1 MEPQAEWTKIIDPE
15 ILYPSKVIATLPL
28 RSSRGLSRN
37 TTLGPKFQCLSVYL
51 VNIADAESDSED
63 EKKVECLCM
72 SNSRRY

>member
-15 ILYPSKVIATLPL
+15 ILYPSSYHHIAIEKFK
-28 RSSRGLSRN
+28 GLVKKYNSGLN
-37 TTLGPKFQCLSVYL
+37 VSVPIYL
-51 VNIADAESDSED
+51 VNIADAKSDLED

>member
-15 ILYPSKVIATLPL
+15 ILYPSSYRHIAVEKFK
-28 RSSRGLSRN
+28 GLSRN

-63 EKKVECLCM
+63 EKKVDCLCM
-72 SNSRRY
+72 SNSRKY